1 MESVLDAMKK
11 IYNLSESFGKFKET
25 ILITSSI
32 KIPKSAHDTK
42 IILDGV
48 MSEVNCAM
56 NYINNFVEKDA
67 SLPDAELSDV
77 DKNVIKKA
85 VETID
90 NWKVLCD
97 QGVSIALSNNQDIQG
112 IKVINANLK
121 QKTDTLKNV
130 TNKLKGKLFII

>member
-1 MESVLDAMKK
+1 
-11 IYNLSESFGKFKET
+11 
-25 ILITSSI
+25 LITSSI

-42 IILDGV
+42 IILDGEIILDGV

-56 NYINNFVEKDA
+56 NYINNFVEKDV
-67 SLPDAELSDV
+67 SLPNAELSDI

-85 VETID
+85 VQTID
-90 NWKVLCD
+90 NWKLLCD